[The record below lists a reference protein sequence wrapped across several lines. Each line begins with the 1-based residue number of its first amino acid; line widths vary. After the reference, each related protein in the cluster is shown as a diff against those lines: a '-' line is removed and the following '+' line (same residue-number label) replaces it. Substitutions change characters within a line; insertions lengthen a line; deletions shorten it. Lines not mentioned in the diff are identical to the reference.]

1 MTMNS
6 RVLLGLCLAGAL
18 CASGCRQPDGAVPK
32 AEGDVPNRVGDLG
45 RDLQNIAGG
54 DKQAPQDL
62 RDDLVVFL
70 DNRKERFPSVEE
82 LSRRASEAVAGKNLS
97 DQNAQQLAQQL
108 WTTVAARQLSDK
120 QVQSLQKDVQ
130 TTLTAVGVADDRAQR
145 VVAQVGDVQKSVSD
159 RKRRWYE
166 WF

>member
-1 MTMNS
+1 M
-6 RVLLGLCLAGAL
+6 LLGLCLACGL
-18 CASGCRQPDGAVPK
+18 FVGGCRQPDGQLPR

-54 DKQAPQDL
+54 DTQAPQDL

-70 DNRKERFPSVEE
+70 DNKRERVPAVEE
-82 LSRRASEAVAGKNLS
+82 LSRRTSEAIAGRKLP
-97 DQNAQQLAQQL
+97 DQQAQQLAQQL
-108 WTTVAARQLSDK
+108 WTTVAARQMSDK
-120 QVQSLQKDVQ
+120 QVETLQKDVQ
-130 TTLTAVGVADDRAQR
+130 ATLTAVGVPDDRTER
-145 VVAQVGDVQKSVSD
+145 VVAQVSDVQKAVSD

>member
-1 MTMNS
+1 MNS

-18 CASGCRQPDGAVPK
+18 CVAGCRQPDGALPK

-45 RDLQNIAGG
+45 RDLQNVAGG

-62 RDDLVVFL
+62 RDDLIVFL
-70 DNRKERFPSVEE
+70 DNKRERFPSVEE
-82 LSRRASEAVAGKNLS
+82 LSRKTSDALVGKKLS

-108 WTTVAARQLSDK
+108 WTTVAGRQLSDK
-120 QVQSLQKDVQ
+120 QVQNLQKDVQ
-130 TTLTAVGVADDRAQR
+130 TTLTAVGVADDRAKG
-145 VVAQVGDVQKSVSD
+145 VVTQVANVQKTVTE